1 VFTPSAADL
10 LPPADTGDPACI
22 ADQLGFALNIALS
35 RLAVYL
41 EARLSRGTRSK
52 AAQVTEVAT
61 DATTGA

>member
-1 VFTPSAADL
+1 VV
-10 LPPADTGDPACI
+10 
-22 ADQLGFALNIALS
+22 NIALS